1 MWLKFLIIS
10 LYILV
15 SLLLGFIVKR
25 RLEEEEY
32 YLAGRRLTPFFFVG
46 TMLATNMSAFTIFG
60 TSGTGYRDGLAF
72 FPVMGFGT
80 GFMALSFL
88 VLGGRIWEL
97 GKRYGLVTPAELV
110 RRIYSSRLLAV
121 LFAIVLV
128 IFTLPYV
135 ALQPYAGGK
144 VIGALFGVPDYCG
157 AILITVIIVLYTL
170 RGGLRAIVVTDIFQ
184 GLFMLLL
191 LLASLYVVSAYYGGL
206 GAALSKVSAATPQLL
221 AKSGADGRYSALMYL
236 GYILLWFFCDPMFPQ
251 LFQRFYAAESPR
263 VIRICSICYPL
274 FCAVIFIIPV
284 TLGVLGHIDFP
295 GLERGESDKIMALLM
310 SRAGGEIFGTL
321 VLTAG
326 LAALMSTLDSQLLT
340 LSSIFSRDILPLI
353 RHTAA
358 ENNNTIKRSRILVLL
373 IAFAGLIIAL
383 TTDATMLR
391 LGMTAF
397 TGLAVLFPT
406 VVFGLYLRR
415 PRCASAA
422 GSIIFGEILVLLK
435 HYRLLPGSGADGVIL
450 VLGGSILSYLL
461 VQAMLGGI
469 SWPSWRLAGRGVLI
483 ILLLGLGISSIG
495 VAGSPEIHYIY
506 PDWVWSY
513 IGLGLLQM
521 AGCWLVVVRRKS
533 SEIDCNSAVERYNSC
548 TGVESKG

>member
-15 SLLLGFIVKR
+15 SLLLGFVVKR

-32 YLAGRRLTPFFFVG
+32 YLAGRRLTPFFFTG

-110 RRIYSSRLLAV
+110 RIIYRSRLLAV
-121 LFAIVLV
+121 LFALVLI

-144 VIGALFGVPDYCG
+144 VIGSLFDVPDYIG

-184 GLFMLLL
+184 GIFMLLL
-191 LLASLYVVSAYYGGL
+191 LLVSLYVVSVHYGGL
-206 GAALSKVSAATPQLL
+206 GTALEKVAAVSPELL
-221 AKSGADGRYSALMYL
+221 ARSGSDGKYSALMYL

-263 VIRICSICYPL
+263 VIRICSIFYPL

-284 TLGVLGHIDFP
+284 TLGVLGHIEFP
-295 GLERGESDKIMALLM
+295 GLGRVESDKIMALIM
-310 SRAGGEIFGTL
+310 SRVGGEIFGTL

-340 LSSIFSRDILPLI
+340 LSSIFSRDIIPLI
-353 RHTAA
+353 RLP
-358 ENNNTIKRSRILVLL
+358 EMVKNNTISRSRILVVL
-373 IAFAGLIIAL
+373 IALTGLIIAL

-406 VVFGLYLRR
+406 VAFGLYM
-415 PRCASAA
+415 RCPKSGSAVV
-422 GSIIFGEILVLLK
+422 SIVVGEILVLLN
-435 HYRLLPGSGADGVIL
+435 HYQLLPGSGACGVIL
-450 VLGGSILSYLL
+450 VLGGSTLSYILIQS
-461 VQAMLGGI
+461 VLGGI
-469 SWPSWRLAGRGVLI
+469 SLPAWGMLWRGSMI
-483 ILLLGLGISSIG
+483 ILLLVLGISSAG
-495 VAGSPEIHYIY
+495 VAGSSEIHYLY
-506 PDWVWSY
+506 PDWVWYS

-521 AGCWLVVVRRKS
+521 AGCWLVVVKGRGVK
-533 SEIDCNSAVERYNSC
+533 IDCNAGTE
-548 TGVESKG
+548 KL